1 MATVQLRVDRV
12 QTFNGPGP
20 GPGGLRG
27 SRELGSTH
35 NFSLKTKYHSDV
47 CLCVCSEISLAVLG
61 VCVFVPVSQS
71 HTGVFLQC
79 ELGAAR
85 FRVTLQTGDQLFR
98 MFIFPDARFVILVV
112 FPILF

>member
-20 GPGGLRG
+20 GPGGGLRR
-27 SRELGSTH
+27 STELGSTH
-35 NFSLKTKYHSDV
+35 KFSLKTKYHSAV
-47 CLCVCSEISLAVLG
+47 CVCSEISVTVLG
-61 VCVFVPVSQS
+61 VCVLVPVSQS

-79 ELGAAR
+79 ELGAAM
-85 FRVTLQTGDQLFR
+85 FRVRLQTVDRLLSF
-98 MFIFPDARFVILVV
+98 FIFPAARFVILVV